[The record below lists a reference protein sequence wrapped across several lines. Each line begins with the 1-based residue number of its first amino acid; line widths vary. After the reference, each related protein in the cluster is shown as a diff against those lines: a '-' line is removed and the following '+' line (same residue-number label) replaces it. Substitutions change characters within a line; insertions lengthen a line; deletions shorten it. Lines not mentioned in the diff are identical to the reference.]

1 MQYML
6 LIYNDEAAT
15 ADWSEAERGADMAA
29 WFSYTGELGQSGK
42 LRSGEALHP
51 VATATTVRG
60 ASDGPIVADGPF
72 AETKEQ
78 LGGYFV
84 IEATDLDDA
93 IAWAGKMP
101 HIPRG
106 GKVEIRPVAVFDGQ

>member
-1 MQYML
+1 MQYVL
-6 LIYNDEAAT
+6 LIYEDEAVAT
-15 ADWSEAERGADMAA
+15 DWSPAEQDAELGAWHAYSA
-29 WFSYTGELGQSGK
+29 ELGQSGN
-42 LRSGEALHP
+42 LRSGEALLP

-60 ASDGPIVADGPF
+60 ASDGTIVSDGPF
-72 AETKEQ
+72 AETKEH

-84 IEATDLDDA
+84 IDVADLDEA

-106 GKVEIRPVAVFDGQ
+106 GTVEIRPVMVFES